1 MRECGDERRERAG
14 EKSQRHSID
23 DIDIGPRYH
32 DRGHGDSRPL
42 STIEPHVIPAPACTD
57 TLAGTPARPKQM
69 LKERLM
75 LERTQGMPLGCGA
88 WESQFIPNLPKGPS
102 RRS

>member
-1 MRECGDERRERAG
+1 MRERGDERRERAG
-14 EKSQRHSID
+14 EKSERHSID

-42 STIEPHVIPAPACTD
+42 SKIEPHVIPAPACTD
-57 TLAGTPARPKQM
+57 TLAGAPARPKQM

-75 LERTQGMPLGCGA
+75 LEHPRNPPLGCGP
-88 WESQFIPNLPKGPS
+88 WKSQVHPEPAEGSLTA
-102 RRS
+102 